1 MTEISEICERRLAGI
16 QRQIE
21 LLKAQEHLLLELM
34 GEPRCHMGRAPQSSV
49 KEDVLS
55 MLIDAGKTGLNAS
68 EAISLADKNGVTL
81 RRGTVSSL
89 LSRLKNEGTVT
100 HDGERY
106 RLP

>member
-1 MTEISEICERRLAGI
+1 MTPPLNILRRLAGI

-21 LLKAQEHLLLELM
+21 LLKSQEQMLLELM
-34 GEPRCHMGRAPQSSV
+34 GKPRCHMGRAPRSSV
-49 KEDVLS
+49 KEEVLS
-55 MLIDAGKTGLNAS
+55 LLIDAGKNGLNAS
-68 EAISLADKNGVTL
+68 TAIILADKKGVTL
-81 RRGTVSSL
+81 QRGTVSSL